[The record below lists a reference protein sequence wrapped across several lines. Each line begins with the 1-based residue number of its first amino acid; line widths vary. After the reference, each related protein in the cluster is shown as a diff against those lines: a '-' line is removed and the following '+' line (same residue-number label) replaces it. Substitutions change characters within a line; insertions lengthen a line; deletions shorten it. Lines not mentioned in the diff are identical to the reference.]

1 MTDYIRISEKLEKI
15 AGPFFLG
22 MNSSNWLFLAG
33 IAFLS
38 GFAGLLFLESWR
50 RRFFLFYISLLC
62 AIVGIWI
69 GTLESNYSNE
79 KIWQVMKENKIDKIN
94 ARKLVKN
101 VKFLLIKTKEKDI
114 CNTKIY
120 NKQRCEK
127 EDYINK
133 TLEAFYNSENTNNVK
148 FKGLEK

>member
-1 MTDYIRISEKLEKI
+1 
-15 AGPFFLG
+15 
-22 MNSSNWLFLAG
+22 
-33 IAFLS
+33 
-38 GFAGLLFLESWR
+38 
-50 RRFFLFYISLLC
+50 
-62 AIVGIWI
+62 
-69 GTLESNYSNE
+69 
-79 KIWQVMKENKIDKIN
+79 MKENKIDKIN

-133 TLEAFYNSENTNNVK
+133 TLEAFYNSENTDNVK